1 MIAGRVELALEV
13 GKGEVMMA
21 GLQNPALNYD
31 DDRLLACLETAAWAM
46 DVPAGNLDTQIYVI
60 NYPLEFVAPEG
71 GQPPRT
77 GEAADPMFD
86 RLIQSAEVLADY
98 QNHAEE

>member
-1 MIAGRVELALEV
+1 MELQMEV

-21 GLQNPALNYD
+21 RLGAAQLNYGD
-31 DDRLLACLETAAWAM
+31 DKLLACLESAAWAM

-60 NYPLEFVAPEG
+60 NYPPEFVAPEG

-77 GEAADPMFD
+77 GEAADPMFE
-86 RLIQSAEVLADY
+86 RLVRSAEVLADY
-98 QNHAEE
+98 QNHSDD